1 MLATLA
7 PEGWPQVS
15 AGTGAQGP
23 RWYDG
28 TWLPLA
34 APWQPAWRRG
44 LVVRRS
50 LSDPTALTAYVVFA
64 PPATTLETIVPVAG
78 SRWTV
83 EQCCEEAKGEV
94 GLDHYTVRRWTGWYR
109 PITLALGAYA

>member
-7 PEGWPQVS
+7 PEGWPRVS

-28 TWLPLA
+28 TWLHRA

-44 LVVRRS
+44 LVVCRS
-50 LSDPTALTAYVVFA
+50 LSDPTALTAYGVFA
-64 PPATTLETIVPVAG
+64 PPATTLETVVPVAG
-78 SRWTV
+78 SRWPI
-83 EQCCEEAKGEV
+83 ERCFAEAKGEG
-94 GLDHYTVRRWTGWYR
+94 GLEH
-109 PITLALGAYA
+109 